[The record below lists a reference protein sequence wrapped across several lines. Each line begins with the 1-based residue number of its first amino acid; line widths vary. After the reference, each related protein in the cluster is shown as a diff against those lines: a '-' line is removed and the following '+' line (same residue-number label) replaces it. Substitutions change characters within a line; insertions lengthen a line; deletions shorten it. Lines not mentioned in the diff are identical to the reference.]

1 MKMTNDK
8 FTDIVNKDKDYLE
21 KYQLETSEGTKKY
34 KDKFHKNKKIFLI
47 RRDYIRKI
55 KYNSKTI

>member
-34 KDKFHKNKKIFLI
+34 KDKSL
-47 RRDYIRKI
+47 
-55 KYNSKTI
+55 T